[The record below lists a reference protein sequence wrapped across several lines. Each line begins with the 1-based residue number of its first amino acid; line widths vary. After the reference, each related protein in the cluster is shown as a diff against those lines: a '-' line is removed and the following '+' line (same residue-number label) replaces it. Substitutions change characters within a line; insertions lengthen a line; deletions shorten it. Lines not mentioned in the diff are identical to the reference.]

1 VSLLRNNALDAVTL
15 SSSEGLRNLTQLL
28 DTGAFGRLSALPVF
42 VPHQRLAE
50 EASRLGLRRVALAGP
65 TDGGLVAG
73 MCSYR
78 WTEQRTE
85 D

>member
-1 VSLLRNNALDAVTL
+1 M
-15 SSSEGLRNLTQLL
+15 QLL
-28 DTGAFGRLSALPVF
+28 DTGAFGKLSALPVF

-50 EASRLGLRRVALAGP
+50 EAARLGLRRVALAGP

-73 MCSYR
+73 MCFYHWS
-78 WTEQRTE
+78 EQRTE